1 MRTYSAEK
9 RFGVSGDHNMF
20 LNTKPKE
27 KKKFDFFEFL
37 GSDEK
42 VGAPDIA
49 EYLDT
54 LKYPDGSYDFSAKT
68 VLGRSATD
76 IHGTCYAVCALKSM
90 GILPPKGALDYIERL
105 KNDDDDGG
113 QPIASATNIP
123 DIDFLEHLKKDRG
136 SFRSGPEKWDGD
148 VENTYW
154 ATLALRL
161 GGGSVS
167 KESMDYVKSL
177 RNIDGSYGLNKQ
189 NSDSAP
195 LMRTRQAL
203 TVLRAAGA
211 GLSPQEKEKTAG
223 YILSRLGEEGFG
235 SLDNCYDAVVSLNL
249 LCVELGREE
258 REMVKLQV
266 AAAKPSSIEK
276 KFKAAAIKRCIGM
289 NLPSAVIADEN
300 LDEEPASVRDACYT
314 LWLKKLEKYGSAQH

>member
-1 MRTYSAEK
+1 MRTYSTKK
-9 RFGVSGDHNMF
+9 RFGVSAGNRF
-20 LNTKPKE
+20 SSAKAEEK

-37 GSDEK
+37 VSDEK
-42 VGAPDIA
+42 VAAPGVA

-54 LKYPDGSYDFSAKT
+54 LKYSDGSYDFSVKT

-76 IHGTCYAVCALKSM
+76 IHGTCYAICALKSM
-90 GILPPKGALDYIERL
+90 GIEPSKGALDYVERL
-105 KNDDDDGG
+105 KNDDDGG

-123 DIDFLEHLKKDRG
+123 DIAFLEHLKRDRG
-136 SFRSGPEKWDGD
+136 SFRSGSEKWDGD

-161 GGGSVS
+161 GGRSIS
-167 KESMDYVKSL
+167 KESVDYVKSL

-195 LMRTRQAL
+195 LIRTRQAL

-211 GLSPQEKEKTAG
+211 GFSPQEKEKTAG
-223 YILSRLGEEGFG
+223 YILSGLGEEGFG
-235 SLDNCYDAVVSLNL
+235 SLDNCYDAIVSLNVL
-249 LCVELGREE
+249 GVELGTQE

-276 KFKAAAIKRCIGM
+276 KFKAAAIKKCIGM
-289 NLPSAVIADEN
+289 KLPVSVGEN
-300 LDEEPASVRDACYT
+300 DEEPDSTREACYL
-314 LWLKKLEKYGSAQH
+314 LWLKKLEKYGST